1 MFLVNSPEQRRLGIK
16 DSYELAWQD
25 WIGTAGFDRVEDE
38 WARKWAQAY
47 SLIPVYIER
56 LKGKILCTLHAK
68 VGNRVK
74 GVEAYAR

>member
-1 MFLVNSPEQRRLGIK
+1 MPPIPGAIFEEEHMSIK
-16 DSYELAWQD
+16 QLSYKKSHYQLS
-25 WIGTAGFDRVEDE
+25 ISNIHTIN
-38 WARKWAQAY
+38 